1 MAHEPG
7 RPGPNDRASLADG
20 RHPAPVLS
28 EMDRA
33 QMANARPGNRDE
45 QAGDSNQ
52 TPEGIYPFRH
62 EIGCKPVNEDQEEG
76 NPHDAVKKIR
86 AASQPPFYRGP
97 GLPGG
102 DEPVCIERYPDCE
115 KQ

>member
-1 MAHEPG
+1 
-7 RPGPNDRASLADG
+7 
-20 RHPAPVLS
+20 
-28 EMDRA
+28 
-33 QMANARPGNRDE
+33 MANARPAIVMSRPATVN
-45 QAGDSNQ
+45 QIAGRND
-52 TPEGIYPFRH
+52 PFRH
-62 EIGCKPVNEDQEEG
+62 EIGCKPANEDQEEG